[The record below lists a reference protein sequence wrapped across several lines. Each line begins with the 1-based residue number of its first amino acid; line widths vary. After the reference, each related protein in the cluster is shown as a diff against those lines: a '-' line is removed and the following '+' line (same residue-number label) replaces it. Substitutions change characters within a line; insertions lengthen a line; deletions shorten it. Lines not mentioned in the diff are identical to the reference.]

1 VSKGGLPAMAEAGV
15 GRAATVTSLTGAGAV
30 ELDVKVRVLIYH

>member
-1 VSKGGLPAMAEAGV
+1 VSKGGLPAVAEAGV
-15 GRAATVTSLTGAGAV
+15 GRAATVTSRGAGAV